1 MTISKNKI
9 IDIIGAQIDLGASR
23 RGVAMGPNA
32 IRYSGLIEKI
42 EKLGYSCCDKG
53 DVSPNSTKI
62 SEPNSKLKNLEA
74 VNSVNEK
81 IYKHVHESL
90 LNQHFPIVLGGDH
103 SIAAGSILGVQSVY
117 NNIGIIWIDAHGDFN
132 NENTSPSGNLHGMP
146 LSACTGNGPNRMVP
160 FKPDNIAFVNPKKI
174 ALIGIRELDMKEKNA
189 LLESGVN
196 VFTMSD
202 IDQHGMRDVMEA
214 AIEVV
219 EKDTNGFHLSF
230 DLDGIDPNYA
240 PGVGTPVHGGLTFRE
255 AHLAVEMLAQREK
268 LLSSE
273 FVELNPI
280 IDESNKTGKLTVHL
294 IQSLLGQ
301 TIF

>member
-1 MTISKNKI
+1 MPITKNRI

-42 EKLGYSCCDKG
+42 EGLGYSCSDKG
-53 DVSPNSTKI
+53 DVTIRSTKI
-62 SEPNSKLKNLEA
+62 SSPNSKLKNLEA
-74 VNSVNEK
+74 VNSVNQKVYEN
-81 IYKHVHESL
+81 VHQSL

-103 SIAAGSILGVQSVY
+103 SIAAGTIIGVQSVY
-117 NNIGIIWIDAHGDFN
+117 NNIGVIWIDAHGDFN

-146 LSACTGNGPNRMVP
+146 LSACTGYGPSSMVP
-160 FKPDNIAFVNPKKI
+160 FKPHNVSFINPKKV
-174 ALIGIRELDMKEKNA
+174 ALIGIRELDGKEKTS
-189 LLESGVN
+189 LEACGVN
-196 VFTMSD
+196 VFTMAD
-202 IDQHGMRDVMEA
+202 IDRYGMRDVMKRA
-214 AIEVV
+214 LDVV
-219 EKDTNGFHLSF
+219 NKDTNGFHLSF
-230 DLDGIDPNYA
+230 DLDSIDPNYA
-240 PGVGTPVHGGLTFRE
+240 PGVGTPVYGGLTFRE
-255 AHLAVEMLAQREK
+255 AHLAVEMIAQSEK

-280 IDESNKTGKLTVHL
+280 LDDKNKTGELTVHL